1 MKSARLLFIAQLLL
15 VIVSIGF
22 MVAAVLLFLGGL
34 LGLGGILADVGPLE
48 NRRMGLQMR
57 GLSLLG
63 CVPAAG
69 AFVLAVVL
77 YRISRRK

>member
-48 NRRMGLQMR
+48 NRRMGLQMM
-57 GLSLLG
+57 GLSLL
-63 CVPAAG
+63 CFVPAAG